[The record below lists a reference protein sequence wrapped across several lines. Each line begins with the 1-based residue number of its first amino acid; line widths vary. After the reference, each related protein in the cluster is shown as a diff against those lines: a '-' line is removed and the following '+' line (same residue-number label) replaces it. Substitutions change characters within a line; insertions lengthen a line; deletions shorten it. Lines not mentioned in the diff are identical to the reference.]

1 MTLAL
6 VRYEPP
12 PTKALAGRLALLAEL
27 RDRLAEIETERDRL
41 RQELR
46 DFEKRFRPA
55 VGARYNQLEELRE
68 RIRRAWAEVNR
79 ARTGALRADI
89 NKAPDEIPQRAFK
102 PEDEVRRLF
111 RSLARKVHPDL
122 TDDFE
127 ERRRRHEFM
136 AEATRAYR
144 ASDQRRLQWL
154 LEHWQ
159 AAPELPRGVDSA
171 SRLVRTNQHI
181 AWARYRLREVNA
193 EIAEFGASST
203 MRLMQEASAARC
215 DGRNLV
221 AEMRNQVIKELK
233 EAELDLERVE
243 AVLSDFDQETIRIIR
258 ANAGLDIAAPSDPD
272 HPAAN
277 FRSCRSSKLFD

>member
-12 PTKALAGRLALLAEL
+12 PTRALAGRLAVLAEL
-27 RDRLAEIETERDRL
+27 RDRLAEMEGERDRL

-46 DFEKRFRPA
+46 NFEKRFRPA

-68 RIRRAWAEVNR
+68 RIQRAWAEVNR
-79 ARTGALRADI
+79 ARTGVLNAETP
-89 NKAPDEIPQRAFK
+89 PDELPQQAFK
-102 PEDEVRRLF
+102 PEDEIRRLF
-111 RSLARKVHPDL
+111 RSLARKIHPDL
-122 TDDFE
+122 ADDFE

-136 AEATRAYR
+136 SEATRAYR

-154 LEHWQ
+154 LEHWE
-159 AAPELPRGVDSA
+159 AAADLPLGIDPA

-203 MRLMQEASAARC
+203 MRLMQQASAARS

-221 AEMRNQVIKELK
+221 AEMRNQVIKELE
-233 EAELDLERVE
+233 EAELDLQKVE
-243 AVLSDFDQETIRIIR
+243 AVLRDFDDETVRIIR
-258 ANAGLDIAAPSDPD
+258 SNAGLDAAS
-272 HPAAN
+272 AV
-277 FRSCRSSKLFD
+277 

>member
-27 RDRLAEIETERDRL
+27 RDRLAELEAERDRL
-41 RQELR
+41 AQELR
-46 DFEKRFRPA
+46 NFEKRFRPA

-79 ARTGALRADI
+79 ARTGVLKAD
-89 NKAPDEIPQRAFK
+89 APADEIPQKAFK
-102 PEDEVRRLF
+102 PEDETRRLF
-111 RSLARKVHPDL
+111 RSLARKIHPDL
-122 TDDFE
+122 ADDFE
-127 ERRRRHEFM
+127 ERRRRHELM

-154 LEHWQ
+154 LEHWE
-159 AAPELPRGVDSA
+159 AAPGLPRGADSA
-171 SRLVRTNQHI
+171 SRLARTNQHI

-203 MRLMQEASAARC
+203 MRLMQQASAARSG
-215 DGRNLV
+215 GRNLV
-221 AEMRNQVIKELK
+221 AEMRNQVIKELQ
-233 EAELDLERVE
+233 EAELDLQRVA
-243 AVLSDFDQETIRIIR
+243 AVLGDFDEETVRIIR
-258 ANAGLDIAAPSDPD
+258 ANAGLDDAA
-272 HPAAN
+272 AE
-277 FRSCRSSKLFD
+277 

>member
-12 PTKALAGRLALLAEL
+12 PTKALAGRLAILAEL
-27 RDRLAEIETERDRL
+27 RDRLSSLEVERDRL
-41 RQELR
+41 HLELR
-46 DFEKRFRPA
+46 NFEKRFRPA
-55 VGARYNQLEELRE
+55 VGARYSQLEDLRE
-68 RIRRAWAEVNR
+68 RIRRAWTEVNR
-79 ARTGALRADI
+79 ARTGALKADVP
-89 NKAPDEIPQRAFK
+89 PDEIPQKAFK
-102 PEDEVRRLF
+102 PEDETRRLF
-111 RSLARKVHPDL
+111 RSLARKIHPDL
-122 TDDFE
+122 ADDFE

-154 LEHWQ
+154 LEHWE
-159 AAPELPRGVDSA
+159 AAPDLPRGVDSA

-203 MRLMQEASAARC
+203 MRLMQQASAARS

-221 AEMRNQVIKELK
+221 AEMRNQVIKELR
-233 EAELDLERVE
+233 EAELDFQRVE
-243 AVLSDFDQETIRIIR
+243 AVLNDFDEETVRIIR
-258 ANAGLDIAAPSDPD
+258 SNAGLDVAA
-272 HPAAN
+272 AE
-277 FRSCRSSKLFD
+277 

>member
-12 PTKALAGRLALLAEL
+12 PTKALTGRLALLAEL
-27 RDRLAEIETERDRL
+27 RDRLAEMEAERDRL

-46 DFEKRFRPA
+46 NFEKRFRPA
-55 VGARYNQLEELRE
+55 VGARYNRLEELRE
-68 RIRRAWAEVNR
+68 QIRRAWTEVNR
-79 ARTGALRADI
+79 ARSGAP
-89 NKAPDEIPQRAFK
+89 KAGIETRTDEIPQKAFK

-111 RSLARKVHPDL
+111 RSLARKIHPDL
-122 TDDFE
+122 ADDFE

-136 AEATRAYR
+136 SEATRAYR

-154 LEHWQ
+154 LEHWE
-159 AAPELPRGVDSA
+159 AAPDLPRGVDSA

-203 MRLMQEASAARC
+203 MRLMQQASAARS
-215 DGRNLV
+215 DGRNLIV
-221 AEMRNQVIKELK
+221 EMRNQVIEELK

-243 AVLSDFDQETIRIIR
+243 AVLGDFDDETVRIIR
-258 ANAGLDIAAPSDPD
+258 SNAGLDNAP
-272 HPAAN
+272 AV
-277 FRSCRSSKLFD
+277 

>member
-12 PTKALAGRLALLAEL
+12 PTKALTGRLALLAEL
-27 RDRLAEIETERDRL
+27 RDRLAEMEAERDRL

-46 DFEKRFRPA
+46 NFEKRFRPA
-55 VGARYNQLEELRE
+55 VGARYNRLEELRE
-68 RIRRAWAEVNR
+68 QIRRAWTEVNR
-79 ARTGALRADI
+79 ARSGAL
-89 NKAPDEIPQRAFK
+89 KAGIETPPDEIPQKAFK

-111 RSLARKVHPDL
+111 RSLARKIHPDL
-122 TDDFE
+122 ADDFE

-136 AEATRAYR
+136 SEATRAYR

-154 LEHWQ
+154 LEHWE
-159 AAPELPRGVDSA
+159 AAPDLPRGVDSA

-203 MRLMQEASAARC
+203 MRLMQQASAARS
-215 DGRNLV
+215 DGRNLIV
-221 AEMRNQVIKELK
+221 EMRNQVIEELK

-243 AVLSDFDQETIRIIR
+243 AVLGDFDDETVRIIR
-258 ANAGLDIAAPSDPD
+258 SNVGLDNASAV
-272 HPAAN
+272 
-277 FRSCRSSKLFD
+277 

>member
-27 RDRLAEIETERDRL
+27 RDRLAGLEGERDRL
-41 RQELR
+41 RQQLR
-46 DFEKRFRPA
+46 DFEQRFRPA

-68 RIRRAWAEVNR
+68 RIRRTWAEVNR
-79 ARTGALRADI
+79 ARIGAL
-89 NKAPDEIPQRAFK
+89 KANTKETPDEIPQKAFR

-111 RSLARKVHPDL
+111 RSLARKIHPDL
-122 TDDFE
+122 AEDFE

-136 AEATRAYR
+136 TEATRAYR

-181 AWARYRLREVNA
+181 AWARYRLREVSA

-203 MRLMQEASAARC
+203 MRLMQEASAARS

-221 AEMRNQVIKELK
+221 VEMRNQVIKELK

-243 AVLSDFDQETIRIIR
+243 AVLGDFDQETVRIIR
-258 ANAGLDIAAPSDPD
+258 ANAGLDAAVPE
-272 HPAAN
+272 
-277 FRSCRSSKLFD
+277 

>member
-1 MTLAL
+1 LA
-6 VRYEPP
+6 V
-12 PTKALAGRLALLAEL
+12 LADLRDQLAEL
-27 RDRLAEIETERDRL
+27 EAERDRL
-41 RQELR
+41 SQELR
-46 DFEKRFRPA
+46 SFEKRFRPA

-68 RIRRAWAEVNR
+68 RIRRTWAEVNR
-79 ARTGALRADI
+79 ARTGALKPDAL
-89 NKAPDEIPQRAFK
+89 PDEIPQKAFK

-111 RSLARKVHPDL
+111 RSLARKIHPDL
-122 TDDFE
+122 ADDFE

-154 LEHWQ
+154 LEHWE
-159 AAPELPRGVDSA
+159 AAPDLPRGVDSA

-203 MRLMQEASAARC
+203 MRLMQLASAARA

-221 AEMRNQVIKELK
+221 VEMRNQVIQELK
-233 EAELDLERVE
+233 EAELDLQKVE
-243 AVLSDFDQETIRIIR
+243 AVLSDFDEETVRIIR
-258 ANAGLDIAAPSDPD
+258 SNAGLGVAA
-272 HPAAN
+272 AE
-277 FRSCRSSKLFD
+277 

>member
-6 VRYEPP
+6 VRYEPL
-12 PTKALAGRLALLAEL
+12 PTKALAGRLTLLAEL
-27 RDRLAEIETERDRL
+27 RDRLAELEAERDRL

-46 DFEKRFRPA
+46 NFEKRFRPA

-68 RIRRAWAEVNR
+68 RIRRAWAEVHR
-79 ARTGALRADI
+79 ARNGAL
-89 NKAPDEIPQRAFK
+89 KAAVESPPDEIPQKAFK

-122 TDDFE
+122 ADDFE

-154 LEHWQ
+154 LEHWL
-159 AAPELPRGVDSA
+159 AAPDLPRGVDSS

-203 MRLMQEASAARC
+203 MRLMQQASAARS

-221 AEMRNQVIKELK
+221 AEMRNQVIQELQQ
-233 EAELDLERVE
+233 AELDLQQVE
-243 AVLSDFDQETIRIIR
+243 AVLSDFDEETVRIIR
-258 ANAGLDIAAPSDPD
+258 ANAGLDAA
-272 HPAAN
+272 AAE
-277 FRSCRSSKLFD
+277 